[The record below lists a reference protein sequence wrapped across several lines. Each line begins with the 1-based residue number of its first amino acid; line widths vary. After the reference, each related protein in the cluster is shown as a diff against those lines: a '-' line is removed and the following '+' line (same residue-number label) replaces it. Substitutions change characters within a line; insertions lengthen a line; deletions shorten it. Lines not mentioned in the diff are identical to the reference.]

1 MVLNLVGLPV
11 LGTKDIAQ
19 QRVLSVFYPTPINS
33 ILKDSF
39 QDLLR
44 TERVGF
50 EPTRVLPL
58 HDFESCAFNRALP
71 PLQTLYQ
78 RFPTLKRHGLIA

>member
-1 MVLNLVGLPV
+1 MGLGLPGS
-11 LGTKDIAQ
+11 L
-19 QRVLSVFYPTPINS
+19 
-33 ILKDSF
+33 
-39 QDLLR
+39 QDLLD

-71 PLQTLYQ
+71 PLQTLIQ
-78 RFPTLKRHGLIA
+78 RDPILKLHRLIA